1 MYACKQKTC
10 KDTGR
15 KWPSVDQEDASEETK
30 FVKTFISNFQPLELW
45 RNKFLSLGSP
55 LACKEIKPVNPKG
68 SQPWILMGRTDA
80 ELKHLLRPPAVKSW
94 FIGTDHDAGKDRGQ
108 QEEEGSGKL
117 DSSTDSVD
125 MSLSELQETL
135 RGGQA
140 WCAAVHG
147 FAESDRTERLNSSNI
162 FVM

>member
-1 MYACKQKTC
+1 MPLKKPNLWKISSPTSSLWNY
-10 KDTGR
+10 
-15 KWPSVDQEDASEETK
+15 EE
-30 FVKTFISNFQPLELW
+30 INFCLL
-45 RNKFLSLGSP
+45 SP

-94 FIGTDHDAGKDRGQ
+94 FIGKDHDAGKDRGQ

-147 FAESDRTERLNSSNI
+147 FAKSRAGLSDSTTATFLSCKLP
-162 FVM
+162 F

>member
-30 FVKTFISNFQPLELW
+30 FVKNFISNFQPLELW
-45 RNKFLSLGSP
+45 RNKFLSLESLG
-55 LACKEIKPVNPKG
+55 LQGDQA

-94 FIGTDHDAGKDRGQ
+94 CIGKDHDAGKDRGQ

-147 FAESDRTERLNSSNI
+147 FAKSRTGLSDSTTATFLSCKLP
-162 FVM
+162 F